1 MLSEALYI
9 LLIIVEIVVLGW
21 VAVYAVFLVF
31 SWLKGAPYVAT
42 AREELNTI
50 FERAGL
56 KQGMTFIELG
66 CGDGRVTR
74 YAVQHIGVKGIGI
87 DINPILI
94 LIARFLSYIKKVKN
108 ITFIRQNVLNSN
120 LSSGDVIYIYLF
132 PLLVQKLKHSILDG
146 TKRPVTI
153 IAHGFAIDYLKE
165 YKYDE
170 IKGKHFKTHYYLIKD
185 KS

>member
-9 LLIIVEIVVLGW
+9 ILIMVEIVVLCW
-21 VAVYAVFLVF
+21 IAIYAVFLVY

-42 AREELNTI
+42 AKDELNTI

-56 KQGMTFIELG
+56 KNGMTFMELG

-74 YAVQHIGVKGIGI
+74 YAVQRLGVKGIGI

-94 LIARFLSYIKKVKN
+94 TTARLFSYLKKINN

-120 LSSGDVIYIYLF
+120 LSNADVIYIYLF
-132 PLLVQKLKHSILDG
+132 PLLVQKLKNKILNE

-153 IAHGFAIDYLKE
+153 IAHGFAVDYLKE

-170 IKGKHFKTHYYLIKD
+170 IKGTHFKTYYYKLP
-185 KS
+185 